1 MDRPPPA
8 RQSRPWTFR
17 IQHIPSGTSADQLCE
32 YFVPEDRPGIE
43 VRSLCPSVDP
53 QSGTL
58 TATISF
64 NVSKGNWPRQ
74 PQLLDP
80 DASDIDIDEDFYGLT
95 PLNDPPEPIVAD
107 VIAVTGLGGHAF
119 GSWACSPRHMWLRD
133 FLAKDL
139 PNLRI
144 LIYGYNSRL
153 KNAAARSIIG
163 DHVRMFK
170 QRLLT
175 LPESAHTQHRPIIF
189 IGHSLGCLLIK
200 KVLTEITSSTTASHI
215 ADVPFTVFL
224 AAPHRGLDTLSLQT
238 VLGLDDL
245 SKDIVDELGESSP
258 TLSDLN
264 ESFARI
270 AHQLSILS
278 CYELQPTKTLIKDK
292 DGSLRREGPPTIMVS
307 QNSAMLHSAKE
318 IRVPCN
324 EDHAKIARLKRG
336 EGGLYPII
344 KGHIKHVLERRI
356 ATETSSLSDQRSMS
370 TEFPGRRSLE
380 LQARPGDFVSSPPT
394 NTVATQRKAHTVPFF
409 AGEPGTDEQPHIHD
423 FGFRTD
429 EEAVR
434 REATSRQSPSRANQ
448 TRAGAETSSNEAAVT
463 AANSKK
469 HGSREALEKWQTVN
483 MNTGQESPQTLS
495 APIQNANTFTEK
507 LQEQLSS
514 KQQPVSDR
522 SISNASTVASL
533 TSIGPSTPSPVSNEA
548 KKRISQNSN
557 GRSSSN
563 GSEYALENGSTGLS
577 RDGASS
583 PSSVKR
589 HSWKVLELFHKP
601 SQPERPAAYEFLK
614 AAAENNVDLL
624 RDLYEQGAEL
634 ESRVSQSGNCTAL
647 HEAATHNCREAAE
660 FLIKEGAKKDFR
672 SKNKSTP
679 LHEAAFAGSTE
690 VAILLIRAGAHLEA
704 KNLADETPLLLASIR
719 GHTAIVKE
727 LLDHGA
733 DFNSTS
739 SDGKTALQTAQSKG
753 HKEIEQI
760 LRARGARMPRKKTTD
775 TEAPQWPGLF

>member
-1 MDRPPPA
+1 MDRPPPS

-17 IQHIPSGTSADQLCE
+17 IQHIPKDTSAGKLCE
-32 YFVPEDRPGIE
+32 YFVPEDRRGIE

-64 NVSKGNWPRQ
+64 NVSAGNWPRQ

-175 LPESAHTQHRPIIF
+175 LPESAQSQHRPIIF

-215 ADVPFTVFL
+215 SDVPFTVFL

-356 ATETSSLSDQRSMS
+356 STETSSLSDQHSMS
-370 TEFPGRRSLE
+370 TEFPGRRSQE
-380 LQARPGDFVSSPPT
+380 LPPRSPDFVSSPPT
-394 NTVATQRKAHTVPFF
+394 NTVVTQRKAHTVPFF
-409 AGEPGTDEQPHIHD
+409 AGESGTDENPHISD
-423 FGFRTD
+423 FGFRTE
-429 EEAVR
+429 EEAVS
-434 REATSRQSPSRANQ
+434 REVSSRQSPTRANQ
-448 TRAGAETSSNEAAVT
+448 TQAGAETTSNEAAVA
-463 AANSKK
+463 AANSEK
-469 HGSREALEKWQTVN
+469 HGTRGVLQKRQTVD
-483 MNTGQESPQTLS
+483 MNTDQESPQTLS
-495 APIQNANTFTEK
+495 APIQNANTFAER

-522 SISNASTVASL
+522 PVSNASTVANP

-548 KKRISQNSN
+548 KKRISQNSK
-557 GRSSSN
+557 GRSFSN
-563 GSEYALENGSTGLS
+563 GSEYALESSSSGLS
-577 RDGASS
+577 HDGASS
-583 PSSVKR
+583 PVKR

-601 SQPERPAAYEFLK
+601 SQSERPAVHEFLK
-614 AAAENNVDLL
+614 AAAENNVELL
-624 RDLYEQGAEL
+624 RDLHGQGAEL
-634 ESRVSQSGNCTAL
+634 ESRMSQSGNCTAL
-647 HEAATHNCREAAE
+647 HEAASHNCQEAAE

-704 KNLADETPLLLASIR
+704 KNLADETPLLLASKR
-719 GHTAIVKE
+719 GHTEIVKE

-733 DFNSTS
+733 DLKSTS
-739 SDGKTALQTAQSKG
+739 SDGKTALQIAQSEG
-753 HKEIEQI
+753 HKGIEQI
-760 LRARGARMPRKKTTD
+760 LRARGARMPRKYTTD
-775 TEAPQWPGLF
+775 TESPQWPGLF